1 MLIAPLIAFVAGV
14 CALQLQA
21 ELPSPAW
28 LGASAVAGIGAAMV
42 ALRGRMAA
50 SAAVVLLCAGAMLA
64 GWSYAGVRAH
74 PRIADALPFADE
86 GRDVEVTGVV
96 ASLPV
101 RLERG
106 LRFEFDVESH
116 ALDAAVP
123 SRLLL
128 GWYDAGRVVQPGERW
143 RFVVRLRRPH
153 GTLNPAGY
161 DFEAWMFERG
171 LRASGYVRS
180 GTQPAPQRL
189 QAMVWTPLLAVERA
203 RAWLRERLE
212 EQLRTPGGTSSEWNG
227 VLVAL
232 VLGDQRAIARDQWT
246 LFNRTGI
253 AHLVS
258 ISGLHITMIAALA
271 GAIVGLAWRRVPAL
285 LARWPAQMAGIAAGL
300 LAALGYALLAGWGVP
315 AQRTVLMLAAVAAAW
330 LARGRMTPG
339 VALALAAFVVC
350 IMDPWAVTAAGFWLS
365 FGAVATIVWVVQGR
379 PLPRRAVA
387 WAVLKTAARVQIA
400 VTLALI
406 PATVLLFQQMSLVA
420 PLANAVAIPL
430 VSWVVTP
437 LALLGAAFAALPWP
451 LATIAYPLLAIAGAV
466 FDGLAVVL
474 QALAAPAWAAFAVPV
489 PPPALVALAIAG
501 VAWLLAPPGWPLR
514 AAGAVALLPLFVW
527 PGERPADGALWVTAL
542 DVGQGT
548 AVVVETRDRTWL
560 YDAGPRYSQQSD
572 AGERIVLPYLRSRG
586 IAALDG
592 FVVSH
597 LDQDHSGGAASI
609 LRNLLVRRVL
619 SSVASEHAVLNG
631 AAAERC
637 AAGLQIED
645 GHGLDVLVLHP
656 AAADYD
662 AVPPKSSNAMS
673 CVVLMQ
679 HGGTRLLLTGD
690 IPLAAEAAL
699 LATGADLRAHWML
712 VPHHGSR
719 SSSGS
724 ELLAAVQPQT
734 AAVQAGYRN
743 RFGHP
748 DPQVR
753 QRYAAHGA
761 HLVRSDEAGAAQWRF
776 GPHGEP
782 RMRAWRATA
791 VRYWHNRPAMGQAAA
806 PRAPDTAATP
816 EDSFWRDPYLQITP
830 GTP

>member
-1 MLIAPLIAFVAGV
+1 MLITPLIAFVAGV
-14 CALQLQA
+14 CLLQLQA

-28 LGASAVAGIGAAMV
+28 LTATAVAAVGSAIA
-42 ALRGRMAA
+42 ALRSRLPAG
-50 SAAVVLLCAGAMLA
+50 AAVVLLCAGAALA
-64 GWSYAGVRAH
+64 GWSYAGGRAQL
-74 PRIADALPFADE
+74 RLADALPFADE
-86 GRDVEVTGVV
+86 GRDVLVTGVV

-116 ALDAAVP
+116 GPEAAVP
-123 SRLLL
+123 SRVLL
-128 GWYDAGRVVQPGERW
+128 GWYDAGRIVQPGERW

-180 GTQPAPQRL
+180 GSPPAPQRL

-203 RAWLRERLE
+203 RAWLRDRLE
-212 EQLRTPGGTSSEWNG
+212 SQLRSQSGSSAEWNG

-232 VLGDQRAIARDQWT
+232 VLGDQRAIARDQWA

-253 AHLVS
+253 THLVS

-271 GAIVGLAWRRVPAL
+271 GALVGLAWRRVPAL
-285 LARWPAQMAGIAAGL
+285 LARLPAQTAGIAAGL
-300 LAALGYALLAGWGVP
+300 LAALAYALLAGWAVP

-330 LARGRMTPG
+330 LMRGRMTPG
-339 VALALAAFVVC
+339 VALALAAFAVC
-350 IMDPWAVTAAGFWLS
+350 AIDPWAVTAVGFWLS
-365 FGAVATIVWVVQGR
+365 FGAVAAIVWVVHGR
-379 PLPRRAVA
+379 PLPRRAIA
-387 WAVLKTAARVQIA
+387 WTALKTAARVQIA

-406 PATVLLFQQMSLVA
+406 PATVLLFQQVSLVA
-420 PLANAVAIPL
+420 PLANALAIPL
-430 VSWVVTP
+430 VSWIVTP
-437 LALLGAAFAALPWP
+437 LALLGAVAAALPWP
-451 LATIAYPLLAIAGAV
+451 LATIAHPLLAIAGAV
-466 FDGLAVVL
+466 FSGLALAL
-474 QALAAPAWAAFAVPV
+474 QALAAPAWAAVAVPTA
-489 PPPALVALAIAG
+489 PLVLVVLAIGG

-514 AAGAVALLPLFVW
+514 PAGVAALLPLFVW
-527 PGERPADGALWVTAL
+527 PGERPAEGALWVTAL

-548 AVVVETRDRTWL
+548 AVVVETRDRVWL

-597 LDQDHSGGAASI
+597 LDQDHSGGAASV
-609 LRNLLVRRVL
+609 LRSLPVRRLL
-619 SSVASEHAVLNG
+619 SSVASGHAALNG

-637 AAGLQIED
+637 VAGLHVAGE
-645 GHGLDVLVLHP
+645 LDVRVLHP

-662 AVPPKSSNAMS
+662 AVPPKSPNAMS
-673 CVVLMQ
+673 CVVRLQ
-679 HGGTRLLLTGD
+679 RGDTRVLLTGD

-699 LATGADLRAHWML
+699 LNSGADLRAQWML

-719 SSSGS
+719 SSSGVA
-724 ELLAAVQPQT
+724 LLAAVRPQT

-748 DPQVR
+748 DPQVQ
-753 QRYAAHGA
+753 QRYAGQGAQLIRTDHG
-761 HLVRSDEAGAAQWRF
+761 GAVQWRF
-776 GPHGEP
+776 TPRDEP
-782 RMRAWRATA
+782 QMRVWRASA
-791 VRYWHNRPAMGQAAA
+791 VRYWHNRPAVGQPHRHQA
-806 PRAPDTAATP
+806 PESLPATP
-816 EDSFWRDPYLQITP
+816 ADMFWNDPYLQVTP